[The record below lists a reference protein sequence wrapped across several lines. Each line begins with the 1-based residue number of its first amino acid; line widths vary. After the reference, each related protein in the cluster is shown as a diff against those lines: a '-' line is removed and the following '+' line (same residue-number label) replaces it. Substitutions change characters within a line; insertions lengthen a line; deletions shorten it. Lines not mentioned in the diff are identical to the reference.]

1 MEYKRLLLITV
12 AIVFLSSVI
21 AVSSDVASADTGT
34 VTVVYDPNGG
44 DGDPIVKTYE
54 NATSYQ
60 IIEDAPVRDGYAF
73 LGWSLN
79 PSSSVADYW
88 FGKTVPIDSTTTETT
103 YYAVWKL
110 IPADDGDMDLIYSI
124 VPVLC
129 ALSVLLA
136 VAWVI
141 VKRRKEENE

>member
-1 MEYKRLLLITV
+1 MEYKRLLLIAVT
-12 AIVFLSSVI
+12 IVFLSSVI
-21 AVSSDVASADTGT
+21 AVSSDASADTGT

-54 NATSYQ
+54 NVESYQ
-60 IIEDAPVRDGYAF
+60 IIGDAPTRDGYAF

-88 FGKTVPIDSTTTETT
+88 FGKTVSIDSTTTETT
-103 YYAVWKL
+103 YYAVWRA

-136 VAWVI
+136 VAWVV